1 MAENHT
7 EDISLEQ
14 ARELL
19 DGFAAVNLDEVS
31 PETVT
36 VAFREFTEDKHS
48 KAGYRVEI
56 VHKEIETFVP
66 MFLFNRMMANQKR
79 VAKLRKQRQEKPVE
93 EDVNDDETFDLLAED
108 DADFAHVTDQMFTDI
123 LRASEPAM
131 VWQAKEVL
139 AVWRLTPGEENMSL
153 KRLLLGLD
161 LAKLEG
167 LFMRFFGEKLLKR

>member
-1 MAENHT
+1 MATENHT
-7 EDISLEQ
+7 EEVSLEQ

-36 VAFREFTEDKHS
+36 VAFREFVEDKHAP
-48 KAGYRVEI
+48 AGYCVDI

-66 MFLFNRMMANQKR
+66 MFLFNRMIANQKR
-79 VAKLRKQRQEKPVE
+79 VAKLRKQAREKPVD
-93 EDVNDDETFDLLAED
+93 EDTDETFDLFAEEE
-108 DADFAHVTDQMFTDI
+108 ADFTKLTDQMFNDI
-123 LRASEPAM
+123 LRGSEPAM